1 MASWLATHEP
11 RVGTLNWVDW
21 LLVGIIAGSALIGLW
36 RGFVVEVL
44 SLLVW
49 VAAFW
54 LALHYGSDVAA
65 MFADRVDTP
74 SARMALG
81 HLLLFVLAIIVGGLL
96 TWLIGKLVRATGLS
110 LIDRLLGLSF
120 GLLRGAGLA
129 VVLVLV
135 LGFTPLPSDP
145 WWQRSQL
152 LPSFEHGAQW
162 LRGWLPEAAAR
173 EVHFPQRWLLQMP
186 VIPGSQLQ
194 DDSAGKPVS
203 NQE

>member
-1 MASWLATHEP
+1 M
-11 RVGTLNWVDW
+11 NWADLV
-21 LLVGIIAGSALIGLW
+21 LVGIIGLSAVIGLW

-49 VAAFW
+49 IAAFL
-54 LALHYGSDVAA
+54 LALHYGAEVAEL
-65 MFADRVDTP
+65 FEGHVDTP

-110 LIDRLLGLSF
+110 GTDRLLGLVF
-120 GLLRGAGLA
+120 GLLRGGGLA

-135 LGFTPLPSDP
+135 LGFTPLPGDP
-145 WWQRSQL
+145 WWQQSQL
-152 LPSFEHGAQW
+152 LPSFERGAQW

-173 EVHFPQRWLLQMP
+173 EVHFPQRWQVQLP
-186 VIPGSQLQ
+186 VIPGSELQ
-194 DDSAGKPVS
+194 DDAARKPAS
-203 NQE
+203 DQE